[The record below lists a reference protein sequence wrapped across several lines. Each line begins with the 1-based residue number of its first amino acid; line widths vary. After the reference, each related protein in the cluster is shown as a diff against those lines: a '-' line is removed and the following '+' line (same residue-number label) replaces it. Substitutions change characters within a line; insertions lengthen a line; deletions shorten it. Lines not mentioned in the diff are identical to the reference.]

1 MLGPQPCRRRTLRGE
16 RWASHGGALPWG
28 RGRDVPCCRSSRR
41 RRSAL
46 LRAATARPCGR
57 TIARRVALAAGYPAR
72 EVAEAATSARP
83 VLRSGI
89 GAGGGCT
96 PSAAAAVAAGWR
108 AARVT
113 AVASSAASTVAA
125 IASSAAA
132 IASTSAAAAAAP
144 SHEDREEPAPQV
156 GVAAAAVAAAITTP
170 SAATAPPHREARV
183 SRGVVRREAT
193 ACGSEANQ
201 HACVAARATRPSM
214 PRGLARALAGRRGLG
229 GDGRQRG
236 EAAGGEGPR
245 PARSGRLPKAR
256 GHQGAAL
263 TGEWA
268 RPESRGCSRMPRA
281 TRWHPKRKAPPHARH
296 KSRSTKQENS
306 PTNGSA

>member
-1 MLGPQPCRRRTLRGE
+1 MLGPQTCRRRTLRGE

-57 TIARRVALAAGYPAR
+57 TIARHVALAAGYPAR
-72 EVAEAATSARP
+72 KVAEAAGIARP
-83 VLRSGI
+83 VLCPGI

-113 AVASSAASTVAA
+113 AVAPSAASTVAA

-156 GVAAAAVAAAITTP
+156 GVAGLGNAQLGIQITRLVLSRAKSQIRSDGT
-170 SAATAPPHREARV
+170 TALEALRI
-183 SRGVVRREAT
+183 S
-193 ACGSEANQ
+193 SP
-201 HACVAARATRPSM
+201 RP
-214 PRGLARALAGRRGLG
+214 RAGR
-229 GDGRQRG
+229 
-236 EAAGGEGPR
+236 
-245 PARSGRLPKAR
+245 
-256 GHQGAAL
+256 
-263 TGEWA
+263 
-268 RPESRGCSRMPRA
+268 
-281 TRWHPKRKAPPHARH
+281 
-296 KSRSTKQENS
+296 
-306 PTNGSA
+306 